1 MRPSQIEHILRA
13 QGEFLRVIGIADPGG
28 AAFGDKE
35 AKLEEL
41 AALLEHLVILSR
53 DLVPEDGLR
62 LLDLACGRSYLSFGA
77 YFLLREHFDRPV
89 HVIGVDSDERL
100 VGRCIAAAQELG
112 YTDME
117 FHAARIA
124 DLPVTGRVD
133 IAYSLHACD
142 TATDE
147 ALARCV
153 QTRARRFL
161 AVPCCRWTTRKLLSR
176 KTILRPLTRHKVGI
190 ERFADLLADALRAS
204 LLEAVGYDVTM
215 LEFASVRVTPQ
226 NVMLR
231 GLYKGQPH
239 KGAYA
244 EYLRLKDEFAMAPA
258 LEGLLAEELAAMN
271 DGA

>member
-1 MRPSQIEHILRA
+1 MRPPQIEHILRA

-28 AAFGDKE
+28 DVFGDKVG
-35 AKLEEL
+35 KLEEL
-41 AALLEHLVILSR
+41 AALLEHIIILSR

-77 YFLLREHFDRPV
+77 YFLLRERFGRPV

-100 VGRCIAAAQELG
+100 VGRCIEAAQELG
-112 YTDME
+112 YADME

-124 DLPVTGRVD
+124 DLPVTERVD
-133 IAYSLHACD
+133 LAYSLHACD

-153 QTRARRFL
+153 RTRARRFL
-161 AVPCCRWTTRKLLSR
+161 AVPCCRWTTRKMLSR
-176 KTILRPLTRHKVGI
+176 KTLLRPLTRHKVGL

-215 LEFASVRVTPQ
+215 LEFASPRVTPM
-226 NVMLR
+226 NIMLR
-231 GLYKGQPH
+231 GMYKGQPR
-239 KGAYA
+239 KGAYG
-244 EYLRLKDEFAMAPA
+244 EYLRLKDEFGMTPA
-258 LEGLLAEELAAMN
+258 LEALLAEELAAMSS
-271 DGA
+271 GG